1 MGRRSFGAL
10 LAACIVAVGCTPQP
24 TPSEAGGGPCA
35 EDLPPRT
42 SPTDY
47 PVAVLHAAGDDLP
60 PVVGEV
66 EWLGGDEPV
75 ATEAPRGAHL
85 ERFTV
90 LQVQGSREI
99 SLRMSDGVS
108 IAAWQVRAIP
118 DSTFRAGDIEG
129 GTEWAGG
136 SDVTDLVC
144 VPIEDGAWAIR
155 ADITFADDAGRGT
168 FYWRLNVSESP
179 NG

>member
-1 MGRRSFGAL
+1 MRGRTLGAL
-10 LAACIVAVGCTPQP
+10 LAISILGSACTPTP
-24 TPSEAGGGPCA
+24 TPSEAAGDACG

-42 SPTDY
+42 STDY

-66 EWLGGDEPV
+66 DWLGGDEPV
-75 ATEAPRGAHL
+75 ATVAPRPAHL

-90 LQVQGSREI
+90 LQVQGVSEI
-99 SLRMSDGVS
+99 SLRMTDGVA
-108 IAAWQVRAIP
+108 IAAWQVSAIP
-118 DSTFRAGDIEG
+118 DASFRAGDIESG
-129 GTEWAGG
+129 SDWGGG
-136 SDVTDLVC
+136 SEVTQLVC
-144 VPIEDGAWAIR
+144 VPVENGTWAIR
-155 ADITFADDAGRGT
+155 ADVTFADDAGRGT